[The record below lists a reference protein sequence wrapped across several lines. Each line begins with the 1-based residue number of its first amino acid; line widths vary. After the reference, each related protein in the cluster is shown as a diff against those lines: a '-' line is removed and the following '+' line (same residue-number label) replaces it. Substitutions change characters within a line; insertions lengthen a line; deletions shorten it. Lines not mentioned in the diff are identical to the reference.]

1 MKLKLLTLVLLSV
14 SLSCA
19 TLPRPGKPNMPDVQF
34 RMRDFRLA
42 NGMRIIVE
50 EDHASPLVGIFT
62 NVGVGSSGDPAGRE
76 GLAHLIEHLAFRS
89 KPTGKMSSWNQLE
102 FAGVGTLNAYT
113 SFDNTMY
120 YEIGSKDLLQKLLSI
135 ESARLLNP
143 MAGVDQQTF
152 DVEREVVRNELRQR
166 GENAVGPAMTYLQEA
181 VFPPSHHYFRPV
193 GGSHESLSAITLDDA
208 KKFVKDNYKA
218 SNMTMLI
225 LGDVDLATVQDQL
238 VRALPMS
245 VFQPLPPTK
254 DPYPSRMLPTAPAL
268 PPLPEARLIK
278 RHSTVAT
285 PELYVVWSLPR
296 SMDSESVLM
305 DFVRAA
311 ASRELSQAFR
321 SDPDIVNVSV
331 FPIQGLEA
339 SMLVAQAT
347 LRKGDH
353 VEKSYERIKDQLV
366 KLWASGEAGREYSGG
381 DEARA
386 TVEAD
391 QEFGRMRNNTVMEM
405 TMAAENLQSRGSERV
420 VATHFTG
427 DPLVFTRNLKA
438 LADVTPGQVSHFSEQ
453 YLTRDRARA
462 VLVEPYEAN
471 SKDATPGTAGLAPAA
486 ADAVANVGP
495 EAIKELGRAAL
506 AHNNETVVRAG
517 RDHIVETLPSGMKV
531 IIHRR
536 RNSLPVAV
544 VELTF
549 TAGGATS
556 TGGAAELGMQL
567 ARPKGHAYGRGD
579 DFGIDWNMNVRADRS
594 TIVGEGASGNLPNM
608 LAQLSE
614 RLNTIA
620 VDPMM
625 MDFWKR
631 EYADYL
637 ERTEQVPV
645 SRGERSLREKLF
657 EGHPFGKTALVAD
670 EKNLSGGDIE
680 KWFDKAW
687 SAKNAVLTVTG
698 DFESEKTLELVKQWM
713 GSWKGAE
720 TPLST
725 PPFKPATHEKATI
738 VITNQPGATQAQL
751 HMACLADGSK
761 PIDELSSRTIA
772 NLLGTA
778 LFQKIRGELGA
789 SYGIN
794 GRAQTMLGGTARI
807 DWQGSIE
814 NSRLP
819 QALTVIFTMM
829 KGFEKDTLTDVAIGR
844 ARWEVAREATM
855 EGATAG
861 TVAAVMTNEVLMGRT
876 PEETANM
883 FEALAGVGRP
893 QLEATWKACS
903 GTTVVSL
910 VGDEARIHESL
921 KAAGME

>member
-1 MKLKLLTLVLLSV
+1 
-14 SLSCA
+14 
-19 TLPRPGKPNMPDVQF
+19 
-34 RMRDFRLA
+34 
-42 NGMRIIVE
+42 
-50 EDHASPLVGIFT
+50 
-62 NVGVGSSGDPAGRE
+62 
-76 GLAHLIEHLAFRS
+76 
-89 KPTGKMSSWNQLE
+89 
-102 FAGVGTLNAYT
+102 
-113 SFDNTMY
+113 
-120 YEIGSKDLLQKLLSI
+120 
-135 ESARLLNP
+135 
-143 MAGVDQQTF
+143 
-152 DVEREVVRNELRQR
+152 
-166 GENAVGPAMTYLQEA
+166 
-181 VFPPSHHYFRPV
+181 
-193 GGSHESLSAITLDDA
+193 
-208 KKFVKDNYKA
+208 
-218 SNMTMLI
+218 
-225 LGDVDLATVQDQL
+225 
-238 VRALPMS
+238 
-245 VFQPLPPTK
+245 
-254 DPYPSRMLPTAPAL
+254 
-268 PPLPEARLIK
+268 
-278 RHSTVAT
+278 
-285 PELYVVWSLPR
+285 
-296 SMDSESVLM
+296 
-305 DFVRAA
+305 
-311 ASRELSQAFR
+311 
-321 SDPDIVNVSV
+321 
-331 FPIQGLEA
+331 
-339 SMLVAQAT
+339 
-347 LRKGDH
+347 
-353 VEKSYERIKDQLV
+353 
-366 KLWASGEAGREYSGG
+366 
-381 DEARA
+381 
-386 TVEAD
+386 
-391 QEFGRMRNNTVMEM
+391 
-405 TMAAENLQSRGSERV
+405 
-420 VATHFTG
+420 
-427 DPLVFTRNLKA
+427 
-438 LADVTPGQVSHFSEQ
+438 
-453 YLTRDRARA
+453 
-462 VLVEPYEAN
+462 
-471 SKDATPGTAGLAPAA
+471 
-486 ADAVANVGP
+486 
-495 EAIKELGRAAL
+495 
-506 AHNNETVVRAG
+506 
-517 RDHIVETLPSGMKV
+517 
-531 IIHRR
+531 
-536 RNSLPVAV
+536 
-544 VELTF
+544 
-549 TAGGATS
+549 
-556 TGGAAELGMQL
+556 
-567 ARPKGHAYGRGD
+567 
-579 DFGIDWNMNVRADRS
+579 
-594 TIVGEGASGNLPNM
+594 M